1 MPLVEYAYN
10 NTVHTSTGK
19 VPFEIIKGRPKLPII
34 LKPHDKIFAADEY
47 VCDIS
52 VAFEKIKEA
61 ISRAQ
66 NKHKRA
72 ADKHRRSL
80 VFKEDDWALLKLSTA
95 RLSHTT
101 GKNWQGKPTGH
112 QKYYMKL
119 AKRYYGPF

>member
-1 MPLVEYAYN
+1 M
-10 NTVHTSTGK
+10 
-19 VPFEIIKGRPKLPII
+19 
-34 LKPHDKIFAADEY
+34 KPHDKIFAADEY
-47 VCDIS
+47 VRDIS

-66 NKHKRA
+66 DKHKRD

-80 VFKEDDWALLKLSTA
+80 AFIEDDWVLLKFSKA

-101 GKNWQGKPTGH
+101 GKNRQGEPTGH

-119 AKRYYGPF
+119 AKRYYGPFQILQRINETAY